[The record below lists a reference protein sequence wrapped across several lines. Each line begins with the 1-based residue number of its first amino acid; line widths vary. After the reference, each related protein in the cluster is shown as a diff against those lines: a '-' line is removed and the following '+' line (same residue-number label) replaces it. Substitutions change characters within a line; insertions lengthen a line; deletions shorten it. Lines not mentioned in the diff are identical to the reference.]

1 MNLYLV
7 RYTVQIHESILIQHS
22 SLMNIFLLNITRKIW
37 PKFSQIFGTI
47 FAWQF
52 SQQLVPNSA
61 KILWNK
67 RHFDSNFFVEKK
79 FNFVSTKWKVFLQN
93 IFIFYYTGLIQNLF
107 QISKNK
113 VSEPWRKIKLF
124 RVPLR
129 TLNFQPKFD
138 AMMNQ
143 KNSVPL
149 LLLPISGPVFH
160 TQTRMNADF
169 TLLMSV
175 RHQLYLFQIKRA

>member
-1 MNLYLV
+1 M
-7 RYTVQIHESILIQHS
+7 TQIC
-22 SLMNIFLLNITRKIW
+22 
-37 PKFSQIFGTI
+37 QIFGPI

-93 IFIFYYTGLIQNLF
+93 IFIFYCTGLIQKLF
-107 QISKNK
+107 QFYKTW
-113 VSEPWRKIKLF
+113 VSEPWRKLTWTAVAMHALK
-124 RVPLR
+124 
-129 TLNFQPKFD
+129 FQPKFD

-149 LLLPISGPVFH
+149 LLLPKSGPVYH

>member
-1 MNLYLV
+1 MTQFCQL
-7 RYTVQIHESILIQHS
+7 
-22 SLMNIFLLNITRKIW
+22 
-37 PKFSQIFGTI
+37 FGPI

-93 IFIFYYTGLIQNLF
+93 IFIFYHTGLDKNLF
-107 QISKNK
+107 QISKIW
-113 VSEPWRKIKLF
+113 VSEPWRKFKHF

-149 LLLPISGPVFH
+149 LLLPKSEPVFH

-175 RHQLYLFQIKRA
+175 RHQLYLFQIKKSIRGCDAIEKKMLRIFPSQRSA

>member
-1 MNLYLV
+1 MDLYLV
-7 RYTVQIHESILIQHS
+7 RYTVQINESILIQHS

-37 PKFSQIFGTI
+37 PKFVKYLYQYLRDNFHSSLFQTLQKFYEIKDTSI
-47 FAWQF
+47 RTF
-52 SQQLVPNSA
+52 SS
-61 KILWNK
+61 K
-67 RHFDSNFFVEKK
+67 KK

-93 IFIFYYTGLIQNLF
+93 IFIFYHTGLDKNLF
-107 QISKNK
+107 QISKIWM
-113 VSEPWRKIKLF
+113 SEPWRKFKHF

-149 LLLPISGPVFH
+149 LLLPKSEPVFH

>member
-1 MNLYLV
+1 M
-7 RYTVQIHESILIQHS
+7 TQI
-22 SLMNIFLLNITRKIW
+22 
-37 PKFSQIFGTI
+37 SQIFGPI

-93 IFIFYYTGLIQNLF
+93 IFIFYSKGLYQNLF
-107 QISKNK
+107 QISKNM

-149 LLLPISGPVFH
+149 LLLPKSEPVYH

>member
-1 MNLYLV
+1 MNQFWFNIHLWWIYFFIK
-7 RYTVQIHESILIQHS
+7 YHTQNMTQIE
-22 SLMNIFLLNITRKIW
+22 
-37 PKFSQIFGTI
+37 QIFGTI

-93 IFIFYYTGLIQNLF
+93 IFIFYSKGLYQNLF
-107 QISKNK
+107 QIFKNR

-160 TQTRMNADF
+160 TQTLVNADF